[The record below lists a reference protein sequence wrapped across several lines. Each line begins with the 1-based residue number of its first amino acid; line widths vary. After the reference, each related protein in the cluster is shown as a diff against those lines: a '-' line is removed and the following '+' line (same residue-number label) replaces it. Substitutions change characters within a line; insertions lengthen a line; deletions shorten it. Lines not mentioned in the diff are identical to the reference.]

1 MRTVLKVCLLAWLV
15 VPAAHGQGPSIAG
28 AAPVIEA
35 GAGYSY
41 VDATFPSAGKVAMN
55 GVQAVA
61 SMDVHRRFGVKLEV
75 GYARKFNVFHTGRS
89 ADMLTYMAGPVFY
102 PVRKRNINVYT
113 HLLLGAARETGVN
126 FENDGQIVLGYVNQ
140 FAWAGGAGFQYRVTP
155 SLAMRVGVDYL
166 RTAFFNSNIT
176 VETQTNLRPSVTLIY
191 TFGEGRE

>member
-1 MRTVLKVCLLAWLV
+1 MKTVLKVCLLAWLV
-15 VPAAHGQGPSIAG
+15 VPAAHGQGPIIAG

-41 VDATFPSAGKVAMN
+41 LDATFPSEGKVAMN

-89 ADMLTYMAGPVFY
+89 TDMLTYMAGPVFY
-102 PVRKRNINVYT
+102 PVRKRNMNVYA
-113 HLLLGAARETGVN
+113 HILLGAARETGVN
-126 FENDGQIVLGYVNQ
+126 FENDGQVVLGYVNQ

-155 SLAMRVGVDYL
+155 SLAMRVGADYL

-191 TFGEGRE
+191 TFREGRE